1 MMNSKLKG
9 VFAAAAV
16 TVAAFA
22 VPAAMAGPAAA
33 DSHMS
38 VRAGDKH
45 TPVRAGDNHTPVP
58 AGDNHTPVSAGDNH
72 QPVRAGDNHQPVR
85 LFAGQGQAQC
95 IAYLKAH
102 HYIVGPNAKAA
113 CAWKAGREVPFNPD
127 IRCQAGLIALGVS
140 NEDAEFACI
149 RA

>member
-33 DSHMS
+33 DNH
-38 VRAGDKH
+38 A
-45 TPVRAGDNHTPVP
+45 PVRAGDEHMPVR
-58 AGDNHTPVSAGDNH
+58 AGDNH
-72 QPVRAGDNHQPVR
+72 QPVRAGDKHMPVSAGDNHRPER

-95 IAYLKAH
+95 ISYLKAH

-113 CAWKAGREVPFNPD
+113 CAWKAGREFPFNPD

-140 NEDAEFACI
+140 HEDAEFACI